1 MALSVM
7 GRGREKED
15 LCERKMWHERNGLG
29 KVSKGQAV

>member
-15 LCERKMWHERNGLG
+15 LCERKMQHERNGLG
-29 KVSKGQAV
+29 KVSEGQAV